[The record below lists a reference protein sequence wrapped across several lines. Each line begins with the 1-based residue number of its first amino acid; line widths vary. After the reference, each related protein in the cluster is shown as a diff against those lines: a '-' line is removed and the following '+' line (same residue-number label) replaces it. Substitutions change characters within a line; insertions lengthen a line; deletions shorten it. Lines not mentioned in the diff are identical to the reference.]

1 MEMRCRVVGCVRLLL
16 AGAALLVPVAA
27 QEAREAGAVQV
38 KRPNLVVG
46 DLDRSLRLYRDILG
60 FTVFAVGESKPDS
73 YSYPVFGFP
82 PEARLRMATL
92 STKTQVRTL
101 ALTELRGAKVPP
113 RTLPHRAAVVI
124 EVKGIDRVI
133 ERIRAEG
140 LRVVP
145 ATISKTPE
153 GQTFVEQAFED
164 YDGHLIV
171 LYEIRADAGGSA
183 PKVP

>member
-1 MEMRCRVVGCVRLLL
+1 MVMLRRMIGCSRMLLV
-16 AGAALLVPVAA
+16 GAALLVPAAA
-27 QEAREAGAVQV
+27 QEALEQGAVQV
-38 KRPNLVVG
+38 KRPNLVVS

-73 YSYPVFGFP
+73 YSYPVFRFP

-101 ALTELRGAKVPP
+101 ALTELRGAQVPAQ
-113 RTLPHRAAVVI
+113 THPHRAAVVI
-124 EVKGIDRVI
+124 EVKGIERVI

-140 LRVVP
+140 LHVVP
-145 ATISKTPE
+145 PTTSKTPE

-171 LYEIRADAGGSA
+171 LYEIRA
-183 PKVP
+183 PTP

>member
-1 MEMRCRVVGCVRLLL
+1 MVMLCRTVGCLRVLLI
-16 AGAALLVPVAA
+16 GAALFVPAVA
-27 QEAREAGAVQV
+27 QEAGEQGAIQV
-38 KRPNLVVG
+38 KRPNLVVS

-113 RTLPHRAAVVI
+113 KTHPHRAAVVI
-124 EVKGIDRVI
+124 EVQGIERVI

-140 LRVVP
+140 LRIVP
-145 ATISKTPE
+145 ATTSKTPE
-153 GQTFVEQAFED
+153 GQTFIEQAFED

-171 LYEIRADAGGSA
+171 LYEMRADA
-183 PKVP
+183 PR